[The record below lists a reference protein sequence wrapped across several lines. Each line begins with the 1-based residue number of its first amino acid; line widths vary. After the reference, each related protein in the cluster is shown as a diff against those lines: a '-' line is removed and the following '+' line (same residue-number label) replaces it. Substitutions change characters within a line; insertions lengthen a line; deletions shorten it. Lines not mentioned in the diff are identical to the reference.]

1 MGCGHPLAGEGLD
14 IFDCMMGAVDEEL
27 ADEVE
32 ADVVGDVGGG
42 FLMEGFAIQ
51 VL

>member
-1 MGCGHPLAGEGLD
+1 
-14 IFDCMMGAVDEEL
+14 MGAVDEEL